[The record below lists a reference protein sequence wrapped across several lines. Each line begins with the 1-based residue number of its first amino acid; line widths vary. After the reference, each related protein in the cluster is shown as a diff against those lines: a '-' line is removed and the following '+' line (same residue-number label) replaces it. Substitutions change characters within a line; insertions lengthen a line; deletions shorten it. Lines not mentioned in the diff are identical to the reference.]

1 MHPTRPT
8 SRDIAEAAGV
18 SQATVSRALRNS
30 ALVRPETRKRII
42 QIARQMNYRV
52 NRQAAGLR
60 SQQSR
65 TLALLLFDEGPA
77 SDASM
82 INPFFL
88 SMLASITRAA
98 AGIGYDVL
106 VSFQQ
111 LSNHWH
117 GRYEASHTAD
127 GIILLGYGDY
137 VSYREK
143 LQALV
148 DAQAHFIIWGPIV
161 ADQPGYSLGCDNL
174 SGAQQA
180 TSHLLSL
187 GRRRIAF
194 LGEATERFP
203 EFRLR
208 YEGYAQTLAEA
219 GLTADPALCVQA
231 QSQEDSGFM
240 AAKTLLRGGQPFD
253 SVFAASDLIAIGA
266 MRALKEAGRAIP
278 ADVSVVG
285 FDDIS
290 AASYV
295 APRLTTIAQDTTLAG
310 TRLVEN
316 LVSIIEGETVG
327 SSLLEP
333 RLVVRESCGSA
344 SA

>member
-1 MHPTRPT
+1 MPTRPT

-30 ALVRPETRKRII
+30 ALVRPETRKRIMR
-42 QIARQMNYRV
+42 IARQMNYRV

-88 SMLASITRAA
+88 SMLSSITRAA
-98 AGIGYDVL
+98 AGVGYDVL

-117 GRYEASHTAD
+117 ARYEGSHTAD

-137 VSYREK
+137 LSYREK
-143 LQALV
+143 LEALV
-148 DAQAHFIIWGPIV
+148 DAQAHFIIWGPIM
-161 ADQPGYSLGCDNL
+161 ADQPGHSLGCDNL
-174 SGAQQA
+174 NGARQA
-180 TSHLLSL
+180 AAHLLSR
-187 GRRRIAF
+187 GRRRVAF
-194 LGEATERFP
+194 LGEASERFP

-208 YEGYAQTLAEA
+208 HAGYAQVLAEA
-219 GLTADPALCVQA
+219 GLGADPALCIDA
-231 QSQEDSGFM
+231 ESQEDSGYR
-240 AAKTLLRGGQPFD
+240 AAEELLRSGRDFD
-253 SVFAASDLIAIGA
+253 AVFAASDLIAIGA
-266 MRALKEAGRAIP
+266 MRALKEAGRAVP
-278 ADVSVVG
+278 QDVAVVG

-290 AASYV
+290 AAAYV
-295 APRLTTIAQDTTLAG
+295 VPRLTTIRQDTSLAG
-310 TRLVEN
+310 SRLVEN
-316 LVSIIEGETVG
+316 LVALIEGETVE

-333 RLVVRESCGSA
+333 ELIVRESCGG
-344 SA
+344 

>member
-8 SRDIAEAAGV
+8 SRDIADAAGV

-30 ALVRPETRKRII
+30 ALVRPETRQRIM

-65 TLALLLFDEGPA
+65 TLALLLFDEGVA
-77 SDASM
+77 SDASL

-117 GRYEASHTAD
+117 DRYEASHTAD

-137 VSYREK
+137 VTYGEK
-143 LQALV
+143 LEALA
-148 DAQAHFIIWGPIV
+148 DQQAHFIIWGPII
-161 ADQPGYSLGCDNL
+161 ADQPGHSLGCDNL
-174 SGAQQA
+174 SGAEQA
-180 TSHLLSL
+180 TSHLLAL
-187 GRRRIAF
+187 GRRNIAF
-194 LGEATERFP
+194 VGEASERFP
-203 EFRLR
+203 EFKLR
-208 YEGYAQTLAEA
+208 HQGYVQTLAEA
-219 GLTADPALCVQA
+219 GIRADEALCVNA
-231 QSQEDSGFM
+231 ESQEHSGFL
-240 AAKTLLRGGQPFD
+240 AVEQLLRQGHVLDG
-253 SVFAASDLIAIGA
+253 VFAASDLIAIGA
-266 MRALKEAGRAIP
+266 MRALKEAGKAIP
-278 ADVSVVG
+278 ADVSMVG

-295 APRLTTIAQDTTLAG
+295 SPRLTTVQQDTTLAG
-310 TRLVEN
+310 ARLVEN
-316 LVSIIEGETVG
+316 LISLIEGETVE

-333 RLVVRESCGSA
+333 RLVVRESCGA
-344 SA
+344 A

>member
-1 MHPTRPT
+1 MR
-8 SRDIAEAAGV
+8 
-18 SQATVSRALRNS
+18 
-30 ALVRPETRKRII
+30 
-42 QIARQMNYRV
+42 IARQMNYRV

-65 TLALLLFDEGPA
+65 TLALLLFDEGGEGPT

-88 SMLASITRAA
+88 SMLSSITRAA
-98 AGIGYDVL
+98 AGVGYDVL

-117 GRYEASHTAD
+117 ARYEGSHTAD

-137 VSYREK
+137 LSYREK
-143 LQALV
+143 LEALV
-148 DAQAHFIIWGPIV
+148 DAQAHFIIWGPII
-161 ADQPGYSLGCDNL
+161 ADQPGHSLGCDNL
-174 SGAQQA
+174 HGAIQA
-180 TSHLLSL
+180 TEHLLSL

-208 YEGYAQTLAEA
+208 HRGYLQALANA
-219 GLTADPALCVQA
+219 GITADPALCVNA
-231 QSQEDSGFM
+231 ESQEDSGFM
-240 AAKTLLRGGQPFD
+240 AAEQLLREGKAFD
-253 SVFAASDLIAIGA
+253 AIIAASDLIAIGA
-266 MRALKEAGRAIP
+266 IRALKAAGKAVP
-278 ADVSVVG
+278 GDVSVVG

-295 APRLTTIAQDTTLAG
+295 VPRLTTVQQDTAQAG
-310 TRLVEN
+310 AKLVEN
-316 LVSIIEGETVG
+316 LVSLIEGESVQ

-333 RLVVRESCGSA
+333 RLIVRESCGGQA
-344 SA
+344 G